1 MASNRPEKVGEQIRI
16 ELTQLIAREVHDPGI
31 GFLTLTKVKVTSDLQ
46 IARVYYTSYGDAKAQ
61 SETGKALA
69 RAAPFLRRQIGQ
81 RVRLR
86 RVPEL
91 EFFYDASIAQHDRIE
106 QILQELKAEADA
118 RGDGAAATEPGERSG
133 ASDEAR
139 AERSEPGG
147 VQGSPPT
154 RNERS
159 GDREVPAS
167 ERAGGSGGAKPPG
180 QGDGAA
186 ATEPRERSGDRGV
199 PASERAG
206 GSGGA
211 KPPGLKHDD
220 TKD

>member
-118 RGDGAAATEPGERSG
+118 RGE
-133 ASDEAR
+133 
-139 AERSEPGG
+139 
-147 VQGSPPT
+147 
-154 RNERS
+154 
-159 GDREVPAS
+159 
-167 ERAGGSGGAKPPG
+167 
-180 QGDGAA
+180 GAA
-186 ATEPRERSGDRGV
+186 ATEPRERSGDCGV

-206 GSGGA
+206 GSDGA